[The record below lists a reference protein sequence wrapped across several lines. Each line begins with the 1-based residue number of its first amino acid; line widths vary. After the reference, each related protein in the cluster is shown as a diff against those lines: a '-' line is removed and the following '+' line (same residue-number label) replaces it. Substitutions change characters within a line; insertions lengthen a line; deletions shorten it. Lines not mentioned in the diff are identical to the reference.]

1 MTPLLSI
8 CIPTYNRSSSL
19 RSCLRTAFSQLKG
32 LEDEVEVIVSD
43 NCSCDDT
50 GLVVQQARQYGPLTY
65 HRNEQNIGA
74 GPNFFLS
81 VNEWAK
87 GEYCWLIGDDDFVM
101 KGSIARLVS
110 ILKENP
116 KVDMFLANCITNG
129 KPASKNLRSF
139 WTRFDWLVDLELNS
153 ACFAF
158 LPTTIFRRKP
168 WSEMSQE
175 ITVSI
180 DNFRSVGTTY
190 PHSLCLVKSM
200 RWRPCFYI
208 GDPLFTSTKGG
219 DWQEKY
225 PLLWLVRFLELL
237 DYFECLGIDRTRI
250 ERYRRICLRRF
261 SSSLLLLHLQGNDG
275 CSVNKYV
282 FNKDF
287 WLSCLFSPV
296 QKLGGQRAISKIE
309 EMLA

>member
-1 MTPLLSI
+1 MALPQ
-8 CIPTYNRSSSL
+8 L
-19 RSCLRTAFSQLKG
+19 RG
-32 LEDEVEVIVSD
+32 LENEVEVIVSD
-43 NCSCDDT
+43 NCSSDDT

-65 HRNEQNIGA
+65 HRNETNIGA

-87 GEYCWLIGDDDFVM
+87 GDYCWLIGDDDYLM
-101 KGSIARLVS
+101 KGSVARLVAT
-110 ILKENP
+110 LKENP
-116 KVDMFLANCITNG
+116 KVDMFLTNCITND
-129 KPASKNLRSF
+129 KPTSSYLTSFNLSF
-139 WTRFDWLVDLELNS
+139 DELINPKINP

-158 LPTTIFRRKP
+158 LPTTIFRREP
-168 WSEMSQE
+168 WSKMSEQ
-175 ITVSI
+175 ITTSI

-190 PHSLCLVKSM
+190 PHSLCLAKSM
-200 RWRPCFYI
+200 RWRPCYYI

-225 PLLWLVRFLELL
+225 PLLWLIRFLELL
-237 DYFECLGIDRTRI
+237 DYFECLGVDHNRI
-250 ERYRRICLRRF
+250 ERYRRICVRRF

-275 CSVNKYV
+275 CSVSRYV

-296 QKLGGQRAISKIE
+296 QKIGGQRAISKIE